1 MIEWKRV
8 AAGDYV
14 GSLEGRKVAR
24 VRRGHGGQWT
34 CSYRAPN
41 MGTAKVGPPTK
52 RLADA
57 KSAVEALLLPRREG
71 EPVAVRSAEPHRD
84 GRD

>member
-24 VRRGHGGQWT
+24 VRKGHGQWT
-34 CSYRAPN
+34 WSYRAPN
-41 MGTAKVGPPTK
+41 MGTAKVGPPAK
-52 RLADA
+52 LLADA
-57 KSAVEALLLPRREG
+57 KSAVEALLLPCAEG

-84 GRD
+84 TRD